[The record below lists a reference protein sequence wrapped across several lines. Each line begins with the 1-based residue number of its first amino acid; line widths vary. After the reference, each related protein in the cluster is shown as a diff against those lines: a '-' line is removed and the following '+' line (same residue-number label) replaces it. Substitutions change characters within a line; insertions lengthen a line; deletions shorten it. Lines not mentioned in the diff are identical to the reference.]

1 MILLRMPENFFSDW
15 LAHKLGNNVSN
26 KVRFLLVGMYHD
38 VSNHDF
44 IAPTIDF
51 KHKHEDSKKY
61 FEVKME
67 KLNN

>member
-1 MILLRMPENFFSDW
+1 
-15 LAHKLGNNVSN
+15 
-26 KVRFLLVGMYHD
+26 MYHD